1 MNILVRSYTETGY
14 KPIPSIYLPDGEYA
28 RLLLCVVP
36 ACTDIVPINVG
47 REMVYLA
54 RRISKPGTGWWW
66 IGKRMAPHETKE
78 EAAARSF
85 EQETRLAIHQNR
97 LKLVAIYDTRT
108 RDRAQKPQDIGCHMV
123 GYTFA
128 LEITAAEAAFVSQ
141 NLDEKEYDRET
152 GLVAFD
158 REQLLRE
165 HVTQPILDLFDHI
178 FPGVV

>member
-14 KPIPSIYLPDGEYA
+14 KPIPSIYLPEDEYTKA
-28 RLLLCVVP
+28 LLSLVP
-36 ACTDIVPINVG
+36 ACTDIVPINVD
-47 REMVYLA
+47 RKIIYLA
-54 RRISKPGTGWWW
+54 HRISKPGTGWWW
-66 IGKRMAPHETKE
+66 IGARMLPHETKE

-85 EQETRLAIHQNR
+85 ERETRLPIRQER

-108 RDRAQKPQDIGCHMV
+108 RDRAQKPQNIGCHMV

-128 LEITAAEAAFVSQ
+128 LEVTEAEVASISR
-141 NLDEKEYDRET
+141 NLDEKEYDRSI

-158 REQLLRE
+158 REELFRE
-165 HVTQPILDLFDHI
+165 NVAQPILDLYNHI